1 MLCGPTWRRRPTAS
15 VNPEST
21 LVSARMS
28 SVRLFI
34 QATKELADDLNRLKF
49 KPPVQFVYNP
59 LDYAW
64 KAHEQYLRKYLSRK
78 QRVLF
83 LGMNPG
89 PFGMAQTGVP
99 FGEVAAARDWLGIN
113 ASVSRPETEHPRK
126 PVLGFDCPRSEVS
139 GRRLWG
145 LFGKQFV
152 TPQRFFANHFVY
164 NYCPLLFLDG
174 GATGKNLTPE
184 NLSGEALR
192 KTGTLCNRHLIR
204 LVECCSTE
212 WAVGV
217 GNFAERRL
225 HEVLGGTGI
234 NVGKIL
240 HPSPA
245 SPAANR
251 NWEGAASHAL
261 HRLGVW

>member
-1 MLCGPTWRRRPTAS
+1 M
-15 VNPEST
+15 N
-21 LVSARMS
+21 

-34 QATKELADDLNRLKF
+34 QATKELAGALNRLKF
-49 KPPVQFVYNP
+49 KAPVQFVYNP

-64 KAHEQYLRKYLSRK
+64 EAHEQYLRTYLGTK
-78 QRVLF
+78 QSVLF

-99 FGEVAAARDWLGIN
+99 FGEVAVVRDWLAIS
-113 ASVSRPETEHPRK
+113 ASISRPKVEHPRK
-126 PVLGFDCPRSEVS
+126 PVLGFDCLRSEVS

-145 LFGKQFV
+145 LFATKFGA
-152 TPQRFFANHFVY
+152 PQPFFSEHFVY

-174 GATGKNLTPE
+174 GATGRNLTPE

-192 KTGTLCNRHLIR
+192 KTEKLCDRHLVR
-204 LVECCSTE
+204 LVECCGAE
-212 WAVGV
+212 WAIGV

-225 HEVLGGTGI
+225 SRVFQDSGLQI
-234 NVGKIL
+234 GKIL

-251 NWEGAASHAL
+251 GWDSAATTEL
-261 HRLGVW
+261 TRLGIW